1 MGRFAGMG
9 GCKTGM
15 WLGTGKGCSPP
26 ATIGE
31 GMQSCRAWPAA
42 FPAVEKQIMGL
53 KIDWH
58 KFGDK
63 AIKCNKTVQS

>member
-15 WLGTGKGCSPP
+15 WLGTVKGCNPP
-26 ATIGE
+26 ATRGE
-31 GMQSCRAWPAA
+31 GTQSCSACPAE
-42 FPAVEKQIMGL
+42 FPAIKNQIMGL

-58 KFGDK
+58 KFGDN
-63 AIKCNKTVQS
+63 AIKYKKTIQC